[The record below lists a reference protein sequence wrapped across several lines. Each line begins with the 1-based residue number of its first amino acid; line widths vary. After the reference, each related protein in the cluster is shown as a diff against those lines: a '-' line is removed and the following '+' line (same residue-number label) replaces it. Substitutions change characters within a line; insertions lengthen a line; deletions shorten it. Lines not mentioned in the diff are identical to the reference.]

1 MRKEIYW
8 YHNEEKY
15 IGYAELED
23 GILALRHNY
32 GEAFDL
38 IEQDEISNGATLKEI
53 FDDIPEDVTDFRL
66 I

>member
-8 YHNEEKY
+8 YFNKEKY

-23 GILALRHNY
+23 GILALRTNY

-38 IEQDEISNGATLKEI
+38 IEQDDIENGATLEEI
-53 FDDIPEDVTDFRL
+53 FDDIPEDVTEYQLR
-66 I
+66 